1 MTEWFHARGDWD
13 GAMKDE
19 GGSCGGTWV
28 CAQACGIVMTDQQG
42 LGHGT
47 RFQYP
52 KDDHSTQGHCAIMN
66 VSDIFEF
73 AHEEHGKRESTV
85 DNVG

>member
-1 MTEWFHARGDWD
+1 M
-13 GAMKDE
+13 
-19 GGSCGGTWV
+19 
-28 CAQACGIVMTDQQG
+28 G
-42 LGHGT
+42 LVSNI
-47 RFQYP
+47 Q
-52 KDDHSTQGHCAIMN
+52 KMIIQHCAIMN